1 MTNLTFYSQCRLLP
15 FSALLLVILLIFK
28 RHDFVMLLEAL
39 SLNRVDYRIRQWL
52 VKGVHQLIVTSLVP
66 YRWEIRGWGQCSLII
81 DILISYLFATFLLIR
96 FNWYQ
101 RRWVVLSGW
110 YRPMQSLQTFKL
122 RSITRFLYPQWK
134 VLFSAI
140 LIREHWC
147 HCVRFSLFKDASRLM
162 FFSRVRTELLFS
174 WLMSAL

>member
-1 MTNLTFYSQCRLLP
+1 MTNFTFYSQCRLLSS
-15 FSALLLVILLIFK
+15 SALLLVILLIFK
-28 RHDFVMLLEAL
+28 RHDFAMLLEAF

-101 RRWVVLSGW
+101 RRWAVLSGW

-162 FFSRVRTELLFS
+162 FLSRVRTELFFS

>member
-96 FNWYQ
+96 FSWYQ
-101 RRWVVLSGW
+101 RRWAVLSGW

-162 FFSRVRTELLFS
+162 FLSRVRTELLFS